1 MPLIDRQIDLPGST
15 LPLILNY
22 DEEGIIRFSENQ
34 KEIILNIHKLH
45 NVTYVVNPIL
55 TFKMDITSANLTNKN
70 KHDFLL
76 NNVFRVNGQQVI
88 TQEYEN
94 NHVTPDTA
102 TKSRS
107 YYVPSTVLA
116 TAFEQSIQLSYSED
130 INAIFTLSFDKFD
143 FAGYEPFTMQFYIT
157 LRSADADSSIRDNLI
172 VKYNDTF
179 HRQYHYTLQH

>member
-45 NVTYVVNPIL
+45 NVTQVVNPIV

-88 TQEYEN
+88 TQEYVNEQ
-94 NHVTPDTA
+94 VEPGIA
-102 TKSRS
+102 IKSRS
-107 YYVPSTVLA
+107 FSAPAVVL
-116 TAFEQSIQLSYSED
+116 TKTFEQSIQLSYSED
-130 INAIFTLSFDKFD
+130 INAIFTLSFDKF
-143 FAGYEPFTMQFYIT
+143 I
-157 LRSADADSSIRDNLI
+157 
-172 VKYNDTF
+172 
-179 HRQYHYTLQH
+179 